1 MKDLF
6 VLNKYILRY
15 KGRLIIGTICVILSN
30 YFKALVPLEIGEALD
45 FIVNKVSEMKD
56 QGISSSAF
64 NAEMGD
70 SLFTFGLTVLGYAMI
85 MGIFMYFMRQ
95 TIIYNSRLIEY
106 DLRKDIYNH
115 YQNLDVSFYKKNNTG
130 DLMARITEDVSKV
143 RMYLGPALLY
153 GINLTSLFVMV
164 IYSMIKINPT
174 LSFYTLLPLPLL
186 SISIYLVSSVIN
198 KKSEAIQKQL
208 ASLNSFAQEVYSG
221 IHVIKSYVKEES
233 FGQAF
238 DEESETF
245 KSKSLELAK
254 VNAMFYPLMIL
265 LVSVSTILTVVVGG
279 IQVSKGLATP
289 GNIAQFIIYVNMLTW
304 PVTAIGWIASI
315 IQQASASMKRINEFQ
330 SIAPVINNVNQEKYH
345 INGQIEFR
353 DVSFTYPNSGIEALQ
368 NVSFRVDSGEKLV
381 LLGKTASGKS
391 TIAELLLRMYDVTEG
406 QILIDGKDIKDHNL
420 DAIRRSI
427 GYVPQDVFLFSDTA
441 TKNVQ
446 FGNDAASFAEV
457 QEYTDYAAVRDDIES
472 LPEKFETRI
481 GERGVTLSGGQKQR
495 LSIARALIKEP
506 QIVILDDCLS
516 AVDTTTEQKILQY
529 LKQSLAEKSAIIIT
543 HRIMPGFDVDRI
555 IVLEEGKISEIGTP
569 SELYAQ
575 KGFYFDMLNEQ
586 KEEKQLKSA

>member
-1 MKDLF
+1 M
-6 VLNKYILRY
+6 V
-15 KGRLIIGTICVILSN
+15 LSN

-45 FIVNKVSEMKD
+45 FIVLKVSDMKE
-56 QGISSSAF
+56 QGTQSSDFS
-64 NAEMGD
+64 AEMGGD
-70 SLFTFGLTVLGYAMI
+70 LFTFGLTVLFYALV

-106 DLRKDIYNH
+106 DLRKDIYEH
-115 YQNLDVSFYKKNNTG
+115 YQNLDVSFYKKHNTG

-143 RMYLGPALLY
+143 RMYLGPAVLY

-186 SISIYLVSSVIN
+186 SLSIYMVSSVIN
-198 KKSEAIQKQL
+198 KKSEAIQRQL
-208 ASLNSFAQEVYSG
+208 SSLNSFAQEVYSG
-221 IHVIKSYVKEES
+221 IHVIKSYVKEGA
-233 FGQAF
+233 FGKAF
-238 DEESETF
+238 DEESEIF
-245 KSKSLELAK
+245 KEKSLELAK

-315 IQQASASMKRINEFQ
+315 IQQASASMQRINEFQ
-330 SIAPVINNVNQEKYH
+330 AVTPAIENDNEAVYDVQGE
-345 INGQIEFR
+345 IEFR
-353 DVSFTYPNSGIEALQ
+353 DVSFTYPNSGIQALS
-368 NVSFRVDSGEKLV
+368 NISFKVSSGQKLII
-381 LLGKTASGKS
+381 LGKTASGKS
-391 TIAELLLRMYDVTEG
+391 TIAELLLRMYDVSSG
-406 QILIDGKDIKDHNL
+406 QILIDGRDIKEHNL
-420 DAIRRSI
+420 NSIRKSI

-446 FGNDAASFAEV
+446 FGNDAATFAEV

-472 LPEKFETRI
+472 LPEQFETRI

-495 LSIARALIKEP
+495 MSIARALIKKP

-529 LKQSLAEKSAIIIT
+529 LKRSLVEKSAIIIT
-543 HRIMPGFDVDRI
+543 HRIMSGFDVDQI
-555 IVLEEGKISEIGTP
+555 IVLEDGKMAEKGTP

>member
-6 VLNKYILRY
+6 VLNKYLLRY
-15 KGRLIIGTICVILSN
+15 KGRLIIGTICVVLSN

-45 FIVNKVSEMKD
+45 FIVNKVQNLKE
-56 QGISSSAF
+56 QGNQSADF
-64 NAEMGD
+64 SADMGGD
-70 SLFTFGLTVLGYAMI
+70 LFTFGMTVLFYAVI
-85 MGIFMYFMRQ
+85 MGVFMYFMRQ

-106 DLRKDIYNH
+106 DLRKDIYEH
-115 YQNLDVSFYKKNNTG
+115 YQNLDVSFYKKHNTG

-143 RMYLGPALLY
+143 RMYLGPAVLY

-186 SISIYLVSSVIN
+186 SLSIYMVSSVIN
-198 KKSEAIQKQL
+198 KKSEAIQRQL
-208 ASLNSFAQEVYSG
+208 SSLNSFAQEVYSG
-221 IHVIKSYVKEES
+221 IHVIKSYVKEGA
-233 FGQAF
+233 FGKAF
-238 DEESETF
+238 DKESDIF
-245 KSKSLELAK
+245 KQKSLELAK

-265 LVSVSTILTVVVGG
+265 LVSISTILTVVVGG

-315 IQQASASMKRINEFQ
+315 IQQASASMQRINEFQ
-330 SIAPVINNVNQEKYH
+330 SVSPAIVYDNHKIYDVQGE
-345 INGQIEFR
+345 IEFR
-353 DVSFTYPNSGIEALQ
+353 DVSFTYPNSGIQALK
-368 NVSFRVDSGEKLV
+368 NVSFKVNSGEKLV
-381 LLGKTASGKS
+381 ILGKTASGKS
-391 TIAELLLRMYDVTEG
+391 TIAELLLRMYDVNSGE
-406 QILIDGKDIKDHNL
+406 ILIDGKNIKDHNL
-420 DAIRRSI
+420 SSIRKSV

-446 FGNDAASFAEV
+446 FGNDEASFAEV

-472 LPEKFETRI
+472 LPEQFETRI
-481 GERGVTLSGGQKQR
+481 GERGVSLSGGQKQR
-495 LSIARALIKEP
+495 LSIARALIKNP

-529 LKQSLAEKSAIIIT
+529 LQQSLNDKSAIIIT
-543 HRIMPGFDVDRI
+543 HRMMSGFDVDQI
-555 IVLEEGKISEIGTP
+555 IVLEDGRMAEKGTP
-569 SELYAQ
+569 SELYAK

-586 KEEKQLKSA
+586 KEEKLFESA

>member
-1 MKDLF
+1 VKDLF
-6 VLNKYILRY
+6 VLNKYLLRY
-15 KGRLIIGTICVILSN
+15 KGRLIIGTICVVLSN

-45 FIVNKVSEMKD
+45 FIVNKVQNLKE
-56 QGISSSAF
+56 QGNQSADF
-64 NAEMGD
+64 SADMGGD
-70 SLFTFGLTVLGYAMI
+70 LFTFGMTVLFYAVI
-85 MGIFMYFMRQ
+85 MGVFMYFMRQ

-106 DLRKDIYNH
+106 DLRKDIYEH
-115 YQNLDVSFYKKNNTG
+115 YQNLDVSFYKKHNTG

-143 RMYLGPALLY
+143 RMYLGPAVLY

-186 SISIYLVSSVIN
+186 SLSIYMVSSVIN
-198 KKSEAIQKQL
+198 KKSEAIQRQL
-208 ASLNSFAQEVYSG
+208 SSLNSFAQEVYSG
-221 IHVIKSYVKEES
+221 IHVIKSYVKEGA
-233 FGQAF
+233 FGKAF
-238 DEESETF
+238 DKESDIF
-245 KSKSLELAK
+245 KQKSLELAK

-265 LVSVSTILTVVVGG
+265 LVSISTILTVVVGG

-315 IQQASASMKRINEFQ
+315 IQQASASMQRINEFQ
-330 SIAPVINNVNQEKYH
+330 AVNPAIVYDNHKIYDVQGE
-345 INGQIEFR
+345 IEFR
-353 DVSFTYPNSGIEALQ
+353 DVSFTYPNSGIQALK
-368 NVSFRVDSGEKLV
+368 NVSFKVNSGEKLV
-381 LLGKTASGKS
+381 ILGKTASGKS
-391 TIAELLLRMYDVTEG
+391 TIAELLLRMYDVNSGE
-406 QILIDGKDIKDHNL
+406 ILIDGKNIKDHNL
-420 DAIRRSI
+420 SSIRKSV

-446 FGNDAASFAEV
+446 FGNDEASFAEV

-472 LPEKFETRI
+472 LPEQFETRI
-481 GERGVTLSGGQKQR
+481 GERGVSLSGGQKQR
-495 LSIARALIKEP
+495 LSIARALIKNP

-529 LKQSLAEKSAIIIT
+529 LQQSLNDKSAIIIT
-543 HRIMPGFDVDRI
+543 HRMMSGFDVDQI
-555 IVLEEGKISEIGTP
+555 IVLEDGRMAEKGTP
-569 SELYAQ
+569 SELYAK

-586 KEEKQLKSA
+586 KEEKLFESA

>member
-6 VLNKYILRY
+6 VLNKYLLRY
-15 KGRLIIGTICVILSN
+15 KGRLIIGTICVVLSN

-45 FIVNKVSEMKD
+45 FIVNKVQNLKE
-56 QGISSSAF
+56 QGNQSADF
-64 NAEMGD
+64 SADMGGD
-70 SLFTFGLTVLGYAMI
+70 LFTFGMTVLFYAVI
-85 MGIFMYFMRQ
+85 MGVFMYFMRQ

-106 DLRKDIYNH
+106 DLRKDIYEH
-115 YQNLDVSFYKKNNTG
+115 YQNLDVSFYKKHNTG

-143 RMYLGPALLY
+143 RMYLGPAVLY

-186 SISIYLVSSVIN
+186 SLSIYMVSSVIN
-198 KKSEAIQKQL
+198 KKSEAIQRQL
-208 ASLNSFAQEVYSG
+208 SSLNSFAQEVYSG
-221 IHVIKSYVKEES
+221 IHVIKSYVKEGA
-233 FGQAF
+233 FGKAF
-238 DEESETF
+238 DKESDIF
-245 KSKSLELAK
+245 KQKSLELAK

-265 LVSVSTILTVVVGG
+265 LVSISTILTVVVGG

-315 IQQASASMKRINEFQ
+315 IQQASASMQRINEFQ
-330 SIAPVINNVNQEKYH
+330 AVNPAIVYDNHKIYDVQGE
-345 INGQIEFR
+345 IEFR
-353 DVSFTYPNSGIEALQ
+353 DVSFTYPNSGIQALK
-368 NVSFRVDSGEKLV
+368 NVSFKVNSGEKLV
-381 LLGKTASGKS
+381 ILGKTASGKS
-391 TIAELLLRMYDVTEG
+391 TIAELLLRMYDVNSGE
-406 QILIDGKDIKDHNL
+406 ILIDGKNIKDHNL
-420 DAIRRSI
+420 SSIRKSV

-446 FGNDAASFAEV
+446 FGNDEASFAEV

-472 LPEKFETRI
+472 LPEQFETRI
-481 GERGVTLSGGQKQR
+481 GERGVSLSGGQKQR
-495 LSIARALIKEP
+495 LSIARALIKNP

-529 LKQSLAEKSAIIIT
+529 LQQSLNDKSAIIIT
-543 HRIMPGFDVDRI
+543 HRMMSGFDVDQI
-555 IVLEEGKISEIGTP
+555 IVLEDGRMAEKGTP
-569 SELYAQ
+569 SELYAK

-586 KEEKQLKSA
+586 KEEKLFESA

>member
-1 MKDLF
+1 VKDLF
-6 VLNKYILRY
+6 VLNKYLLRY
-15 KGRLIIGTICVILSN
+15 KGRLIIGTICVVLSN

-45 FIVNKVSEMKD
+45 FIVNKVQNLKE
-56 QGISSSAF
+56 QGNQSADF
-64 NAEMGD
+64 SADMGGD
-70 SLFTFGLTVLGYAMI
+70 LFTFGMTVLFYAVI
-85 MGIFMYFMRQ
+85 MGVFMYFMRQ

-106 DLRKDIYNH
+106 DLRKDIYEH
-115 YQNLDVSFYKKNNTG
+115 YQNLDVSFYKKHNTG

-143 RMYLGPALLY
+143 RMYLGPAVLY

-186 SISIYLVSSVIN
+186 SLSIYMVSSVIN
-198 KKSEAIQKQL
+198 KKSEAIQRQL
-208 ASLNSFAQEVYSG
+208 SSLNSFAQEVYSG
-221 IHVIKSYVKEES
+221 IHVIKSYVKEGA
-233 FGQAF
+233 FGKAF
-238 DEESETF
+238 DKESDIF
-245 KSKSLELAK
+245 KQKSLELAK

-265 LVSVSTILTVVVGG
+265 LVSISTILTVVVGG

-315 IQQASASMKRINEFQ
+315 IQQASASMQRINEFQ
-330 SIAPVINNVNQEKYH
+330 SVSPAIVYDNHKIYDVQGE
-345 INGQIEFR
+345 IEFR
-353 DVSFTYPNSGIEALQ
+353 DVSFTYPNSGIQALK
-368 NVSFRVDSGEKLV
+368 NVSFKVNSGEKLV
-381 LLGKTASGKS
+381 ILGKTASGKS
-391 TIAELLLRMYDVTEG
+391 TIAELLLRMYDVNSGE
-406 QILIDGKDIKDHNL
+406 ILIDGKNIKDHNL
-420 DAIRRSI
+420 SSIRKSV

-446 FGNDAASFAEV
+446 FGNDEASFAEV

-472 LPEKFETRI
+472 LPEQFETRI
-481 GERGVTLSGGQKQR
+481 GERGVSLSGGQKQR
-495 LSIARALIKEP
+495 LSIARALIKNP

-529 LKQSLAEKSAIIIT
+529 LQQSLNDKSAIIIT
-543 HRIMPGFDVDRI
+543 HRMMSGFDVDQI
-555 IVLEEGKISEIGTP
+555 IVLEDGRMAEKGTP
-569 SELYAQ
+569 SELYAK

-586 KEEKQLKSA
+586 KEEKLFESA